1 MTTIGECLLSIYDA
15 ALSDQN
21 WVSALDS
28 CQRYLNADAALIYGS
43 CQTEKAHFS
52 LDKVSASL
60 NNFEHLL
67 NQYNQLVQEGGD
79 SQFDLEGRKHLHRT
93 SAYSVSLDSDIWSID
108 EAYRNRPEIR
118 IGMQGGFLRRS
129 FINLSSDPGYWG
141 GLVLLYG
148 RQRDL
153 EIPSAVFT
161 YGPQIAPHLAKA
173 AEVFRITEGLRK
185 RYNAVLSVLDQMLV
199 GIIVVTDRGDIVIAN
214 SVANALL
221 DAQDGL
227 ISSQGKLAATNT
239 NMRAELGH
247 KIYSASA
254 TASGNSDQASA
265 TVELRRRSANAPLVA
280 YISPL
285 RDSEMELE
293 KDFTGA
299 LVTLVDPSQPR
310 DIDIDVFAAL
320 YDLTKAECRVADLVL
335 KGLSNTSI
343 AEQLGVG
350 PETVKSQFS
359 TVLAKTNCRNRVAF
373 IWRVFQIL
381 PPIK

>member
-15 ALSDQN
+15 ALSDRN
-21 WVSALDS
+21 WVRALDN
-28 CQRYLNADAALIYGS
+28 CQRFLNADAALIYGA
-43 CQTEKAHFS
+43 CQTERAHFS
-52 LDKVSASL
+52 LDKASASL
-60 NNFEHLL
+60 RQFGHLID
-67 NQYNQLVQEGGD
+67 QYNQLILEGRD
-79 SQFDLEGRKHLHRT
+79 SQFDLEGRKYVHHT
-93 SAYSVSLDSDIWSID
+93 SAYSVSLDSDIWSIND
-108 EAYRNRPEIR
+108 VYKTRPEIM
-118 IGMQGGFLRRS
+118 IGMQGGFLRRG
-129 FINLSSDPGYWG
+129 FINLSNDPGYWG

-148 RQRDL
+148 RHCDL
-153 EIPSAVFT
+153 EIPPTVST

-173 AEVFRITEGLRK
+173 AEVFRITEGLRR

-199 GIIVVTDRGDIVIAN
+199 GILVVTDRGDIVIAN
-214 SVANALL
+214 SVANAFL

-227 ISSQGKLAATNT
+227 IRSQGKLAATNT
-239 NMRAELGH
+239 DLRAELGH

-265 TVELRRRSANAPLVA
+265 TVELRRRSATTPLVA

-285 RDSEMELE
+285 RDAEMELE

-310 DIDIDVFAAL
+310 DIDIDVLAEL
-320 YDLTKAECRVADLVL
+320 YCLTKAECRVADLVL

-343 AEQLGVG
+343 AEHLGVG

-359 TVLAKTNCRNRVAF
+359 SVLAKTNCRNRVAF